1 MGSQCCF
8 ITALDWLSVLLAA
21 CPQVQNKSSTEH
33 HHQFPKATFKMNI
46 VRDFRIVRLIAALE
60 QDIKNAEELLDYI
73 DGELSH
79 CRDEEKESAFRRM
92 RPIVLQ
98 ALDQKEF
105 MRDKLKADLEELK
118 DMFCTTTRST
128 R

>member
-1 MGSQCCF
+1 
-8 ITALDWLSVLLAA
+8 
-21 CPQVQNKSSTEH
+21 
-33 HHQFPKATFKMNI
+33 MNI
-46 VRDFRIVRLIAALE
+46 VRDFRIVRLIAALK

-92 RPIVLQ
+92 RPRVLQ

-105 MRDKLKADLEELK
+105 MRDKLKAELEELK
-118 DMFCTTTRST
+118 DMFCTTTKILQRPRTTDSQKNGALKHLHSDLKRS
-128 R
+128 

>member
-1 MGSQCCF
+1 
-8 ITALDWLSVLLAA
+8 
-21 CPQVQNKSSTEH
+21 
-33 HHQFPKATFKMNI
+33 MNI
-46 VRDFRIVRLIAALE
+46 VRDFRIVRLIAALK

-73 DGELSH
+73 DSELSH

-92 RPIVLQ
+92 RPRVLQ

-118 DMFCTTTRST
+118 DMFCTTTRSM